1 MKEHEN
7 RPDERNTFDG
17 RRRRG
22 SVYML
27 VLAVGTVLSMI
38 GISMVAVTRSG
49 AKSLEQSQ
57 NWSEAQ
63 LLASSG
69 IEHAIACIAADT
81 SWRTTYSTQTVTKSQ
96 GNGTFAWHLV
106 DETDGN
112 LADDP
117 SEPFAIISTGTVGK
131 AAYTQRVHMAITST
145 GTTAGVVASSTVSLQ
160 GSAWIDSYD
169 SSLGPYG
176 GSNVGSNAMVQTNS
190 TSTGA
195 ISLAWS
201 TYIKGSA
208 QVGPGGKPATVIS
221 QASGHNVTGATS
233 AMTQTNTMPTVTA
246 PTNLG
251 SSTGDLNYQNSE
263 NVNVS
268 SNLHVN
274 NFTLGGSAVMKI
286 TGSVTVL
293 AEGAVMFCGSGILNI
308 QPGASLTIYSKGAIT
323 FTASA
328 VISLNAQKL
337 STFKVYNLGSGAVNI
352 SGGASVYQGVI
363 VSPNGPVIIS
373 GSGQM
378 GGVILT
384 NQLTVSGGASFHED
398 KHITN
403 GSDPVSLTG
412 GGGTSPPKPDAWT
425 RVVQ

>member
-1 MKEHEN
+1 MNEHEN
-7 RPDERNTFDG
+7 RPVGRNALG
-17 RRRRG
+17 GPRRRG

-57 NWSEAQ
+57 KWSEAQ

-69 IEHAIACIAADT
+69 VEHAIACINSDT

-106 DETDGN
+106 DESDGS
-112 LADDP
+112 LTDDP
-117 SEPFAIISTGTVGK
+117 AEPFAIISTGTVGQ
-131 AAYTQRVHMAITST
+131 AAYTQRVHMAITRT
-145 GTTAGVVASSTVSLQ
+145 GTTAGVVVSSTVTEQ
-160 GSAWIDSYD
+160 GSGFIDSYD

-190 TSTGA
+190 TSNGA
-195 ISLAWS
+195 IALDWS
-201 TYIKGSA
+201 TFIKGSA
-208 QVGPGGKPATVIS
+208 QVGPGGKPAKVIT
-221 QASGHNVTGATS
+221 QASGANVTGATS
-233 AMTQTNTMPTVTA
+233 AMTQTNTMPTLTA

-251 SSTGDLNYQNSE
+251 SNTGNYSVTSSQP
-263 NVNVS
+263 VNLG

-274 NFTLGGSAVMKI
+274 NFTVDNSGILNI
-286 TGSVTVL
+286 TGAVTVL
-293 AEGAVMFCGSGILNI
+293 AEGTVTFQGSGVVNI
-308 QPGASLTIYSKGAIT
+308 QSGASLTIYSKGAIT

-328 VISLNAQKL
+328 VIRLNAQKL
-337 STFKVYNLGSGAVNI
+337 STFKVYNLGTGAVNI
-352 SGGASVYQGVI
+352 SGGASVYTGVI
-363 VSPNGPVIIS
+363 VSPNGPVTIS
-373 GSGQM
+373 GSGKM

-384 NQLTVSGGASFHED
+384 NQLTINGGASFHED